1 MEKLA
6 TILAK
11 ILSYLCIIALALL
24 SAIVL
29 VQVVSRFFDVS
40 LPATEELARLLIVW
54 LTFLGSALAIHEKMH
69 LGVRYFVNLASER
82 YQRIIDTL
90 IYVLVAV
97 LLAVLVF
104 YGFSLSMTALTTA
117 SATMRLPMAVFYLAI
132 PVSSLFALY
141 FIVVHI
147 LNPNQAEQKEASL

>member
-29 VQVVSRFFDVS
+29 IQVVSRFFDVS

-82 YQRIIDTL
+82 YQRIIDTF
-90 IYVLVAV
+90 IYALVAV
-97 LLAVLVF
+97 LLAILVF
-104 YGFSLSMTALTTA
+104 YGFSLSVTAITTA

-141 FIVVHI
+141 FIIVHI
-147 LNPNQAEQKEASL
+147 LKPNQAEQKEASL

>member
-29 VQVVSRFFDVS
+29 IQVISRFFDVS

-54 LTFLGSALAIHEKMH
+54 LTFLGTALAIYEKMH
-69 LGVRYFVNLASER
+69 LGVRYFVSLASER
-82 YQRIIDTL
+82 YQRIIDTF

-97 LLAVLVF
+97 LLAILVF
-104 YGFSLSMTALTTA
+104 YGFSLSMTAMTSA
-117 SATMRLPMAVFYLAI
+117 SATMRMPMGIFYLAI
-132 PVSSLFALY
+132 PVSSLFSLY
-141 FIVVHI
+141 FIMVHI
-147 LNPNQAEQKEASL
+147 FNPEHAEQREASL

>member
-82 YQRIIDTL
+82 YQRIIDIF
-90 IYVLVAV
+90 IYILVAV
-97 LLAVLVF
+97 LLAILVF
-104 YGFSLSMTALTTA
+104 YGFSLSMTAMTTA
-117 SATMRLPMAVFYLAI
+117 SATMRLPMAVFYLSI

-141 FIVVHI
+141 FIIVHI

>member
-82 YQRIIDTL
+82 YQRIIDTF

-97 LLAVLVF
+97 LLAILVF
-104 YGFSLSMTALTTA
+104 YGFSLSMTAMTTA

-141 FIVVHI
+141 FIIVHI

>member
-82 YQRIIDTL
+82 YQRIIDTF
-90 IYVLVAV
+90 IYALVAV
-97 LLAVLVF
+97 LLAILVF
-104 YGFSLSMTALTTA
+104 YGFSLSMTAMTTA

-141 FIVVHI
+141 FIIVHI

>member
-82 YQRIIDTL
+82 YQRMIDTL
-90 IYVLVAV
+90 IYILVAV

-141 FIVVHI
+141 FIIVHI

>member
-11 ILSYLCIIALALL
+11 LLSYLCIIALASL

-29 VQVVSRFFDVS
+29 IQVISRFFDVS

-54 LTFLGSALAIHEKMH
+54 LTFLGTALAIHEKMH
-69 LGVRYFVNLASER
+69 LGVRYFVSLASER
-82 YQRIIDTL
+82 YQRIIDTF

-97 LLAVLVF
+97 LLAILVF
-104 YGFSLSMTALTTA
+104 YGFSLSMTAMTSA
-117 SATMRLPMAVFYLAI
+117 SATMRMPMGIFYLAI
-132 PVSSLFALY
+132 PVSSLFSLY
-141 FIVVHI
+141 FTIMHIVK
-147 LNPNQAEQKEASL
+147 PNHAEQREASL

>member
-82 YQRIIDTL
+82 YQRIIDTF
-90 IYVLVAV
+90 IYALVAV
-97 LLAVLVF
+97 LLAILVF
-104 YGFSLSMTALTTA
+104 YGFSLSMTAMTTA

-141 FIVVHI
+141 FIMVHI
-147 LNPNQAEQKEASL
+147 LNPNQGGQKEASL

>member
-82 YQRIIDTL
+82 YQRIIDTF
-90 IYVLVAV
+90 IYILVAV
-97 LLAVLVF
+97 LLAILVF
-104 YGFSLSMTALTTA
+104 YGFSLSMTAMTTA
-117 SATMRLPMAVFYLAI
+117 SATMRLPMAVFYLSI

-141 FIVVHI
+141 FIIVHI

>member
-104 YGFSLSMTALTTA
+104 YGFSLSMTALPTA

-141 FIVVHI
+141 FIIVHI